1 MSSSRPPLMATYLI
15 ISLIL
20 IILTATTHFT
30 QSITPDD
37 EQVSSAS
44 SQLHVIVEALIDSSN
59 GDEILLV
66 STKPLNFPFPA
77 TYLIP
82 LDNPSVMIRNTN
94 STTSSSSFTLDYHI
108 IPQKLSFS
116 KLQNLPIG
124 STIPTLIPKKSIQV
138 TNNSQ
143 SNYTINHILITN
155 PNFYMNGDVVI
166 HGIKSCLNHSMGL
179 LAKEDDICNRF
190 IDDDDSKR
198 SLTISREQQNVVGA
212 LLSSTQYHNWARAL
226 CEIPPSKFPRNA
238 TFLVSPSDP
247 NISNHQSYS
256 QKLTVWY
263 HIIRKHLP
271 FSVLQNLN
279 VGSTIPTAYNYFGE
293 SRWWKSI
300 LVTNNSISN
309 FTLDDVLITHPDL
322 YVDAGVVVHG
332 INSTINFK
340 KSEDD
345 EFVISIVENWGW
357 NRWILLVFTIFF
369 VILCSLRVAANRA
382 VGV

>member
-15 ISLIL
+15 IF
-20 IILTATTHFT
+20 IIITATTHFT
-30 QSITPDD
+30 QAITPDD

-44 SQLHVIVEALIDSSN
+44 SQLHVIVEALIDSN
-59 GDEILLV
+59 GDEILLI

-82 LDNPSVMIRNTN
+82 LDNPSVMIMNTN
-94 STTSSSSFTLDYHI
+94 STSSSSSFTLDYHI

-116 KLQNLPIG
+116 KLKNLPIG

-166 HGIKSCLNHSMGL
+166 HGIKSCLNHSMDLLAKQDNHVVINHSMDL
-179 LAKEDDICNRF
+179 LAKEDNICNRF
-190 IDDDDSKR
+190 VDDDSKR

-212 LLSSTQYHNWARAL
+212 LLSSTRYHNWARAL

-247 NISNHQSYS
+247 NMIINHQSYS
-256 QKLTVWY
+256 QKLTLWY

-271 FSVLQNLN
+271 FSVLQNLS
-279 VGSTIPTAYNYFGE
+279 VGSTIPTAYSYFGE
-293 SRWWKSI
+293 PR
-300 LVTNNSISN
+300 
-309 FTLDDVLITHPDL
+309 
-322 YVDAGVVVHG
+322 
-332 INSTINFK
+332 
-340 KSEDD
+340 
-345 EFVISIVENWGW
+345 
-357 NRWILLVFTIFF
+357 
-369 VILCSLRVAANRA
+369 
-382 VGV
+382 

>member
-15 ISLIL
+15 IF

-30 QSITPDD
+30 QAITPDD
-37 EQVSSAS
+37 EQV
-44 SQLHVIVEALIDSSN
+44 SQLHVIVEALIDSN
-59 GDEILLV
+59 GDEILLI

-82 LDNPSVMIRNTN
+82 LDNPSVMIMNTN
-94 STTSSSSFTLDYHI
+94 STSSFTLDYHI

-116 KLQNLPIG
+116 KLQNLPI
-124 STIPTLIPKKSIQV
+124 V

-166 HGIKSCLNHSMGL
+166 HGIKSCLNHSMDNHIVTNGIKSSIDQSMDL
-179 LAKEDDICNRF
+179 LAKEDNICNRF
-190 IDDDDSKR
+190 VDDDSKR

-247 NISNHQSYS
+247 NMIINHQSYS
-256 QKLTVWY
+256 QKLTLWY

-271 FSVLQNLN
+271 FSVLQNLS
-279 VGSTIPTAYNYFGE
+279 VGSTIPTAYSYFGE
-293 SRWWKSI
+293 PRWWKSI

-309 FTLDDVLITHPDL
+309 FTLDHVLITHPDF
-322 YVDAGVVVHG
+322 YVDAWVVVHG

-340 KSEDD
+340 RSNDD

-369 VILCSLRVAANRA
+369 AILWSLRIAA
-382 VGV
+382 GI

>member
-1 MSSSRPPLMATYLI
+1 MKYYLSLLISS
-15 ISLIL
+15 
-20 IILTATTHFT
+20 
-30 QSITPDD
+30 
-37 EQVSSAS
+37 
-44 SQLHVIVEALIDSSN
+44 
-59 GDEILLV
+59 
-66 STKPLNFPFPA
+66 
-77 TYLIP
+77 
-82 LDNPSVMIRNTN
+82 
-94 STTSSSSFTLDYHI
+94 SSSSFTLDYHI

-166 HGIKSCLNHSMGL
+166 HGIKSCLNHSMDL
-179 LAKEDDICNRF
+179 LAKQDNHIVINHSMEDNICNRF
-190 IDDDDSKR
+190 IDDDSKR

-238 TFLVSPSDP
+238 TFFVSPSDP
-247 NISNHQSYS
+247 NMIINHQSYS
-256 QKLTVWY
+256 QKLTLWY

-271 FSVLQNLN
+271 LSVLQNLS

-322 YVDAGVVVHG
+322 YVNAWVVVHG

-340 KSEDD
+340 RSNDD
-345 EFVISIVENWGW
+345 EFAISIVENWWW
-357 NRWILLVFTIFF
+357 NRWILLVFTICFA
-369 VILCSLRVAANRA
+369 ILWSLRIAA
-382 VGV
+382 GI